1 MVGRTAAALIAALAA
16 GCAPEPGTPET
27 EIRVRVGTVALDH
40 QNAPVVILEEEG
52 GPRILPIWVGSAEAT
67 SIAAQLN
74 HQEAPRPNSH
84 DMAKR
89 VIQQLDARLERVVV
103 TKLEAGTYFAI
114 LHLRAGGRAVEIDV
128 RPSDGI
134 AVALRMQA
142 PILVRAS
149 VFDQAGELVEG
160 EDGRSIG
167 WAAPSAAVPATPVV
181 NL

>member
-1 MVGRTAAALIAALAA
+1 MAGRTAAVLIAALTA
-16 GCAPEPGTPET
+16 GCAPEPAPPEA

-40 QNAPVVILEEEG
+40 QNTPVVVLEEEG

-67 SIAAQLN
+67 SIAAELN
-74 HQEAPRPNSH
+74 HQQPPRPNSH

-89 VIQQLDARLERVVV
+89 VIQQLDARLDRVVV
-103 TKLEAGTYFAI
+103 TRLEAGTYFAI
-114 LHLRAGGRAVEIDV
+114 LHLRTGERTIEIDV

-134 AVALRMQA
+134 AVALRMEA

-149 VFDQAGELVEG
+149 VFDQAGEMVDG
-160 EDGRSIG
+160 EEGRSIR
-167 WAAPSAAVPATPVV
+167 WSAPDASLPATPVV